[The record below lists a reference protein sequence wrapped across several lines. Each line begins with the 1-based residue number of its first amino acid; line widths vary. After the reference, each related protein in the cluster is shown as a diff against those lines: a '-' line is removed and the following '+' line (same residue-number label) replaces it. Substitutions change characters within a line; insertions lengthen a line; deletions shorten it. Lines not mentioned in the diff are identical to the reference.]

1 MPLVRLPE
9 GLAVARRWWLP
20 VVGACVAFRIA
31 LPLAALAAGERG
43 VPGQPAYDYGPYR
56 GDATGFYAGTRE
68 LVSAVARQA
77 PLVIAVAAVTA
88 AAAVAAL
95 LLHRRARIPGWVAL
109 SAPVLTAGAGLAL
122 VVRGMVPTGTGTLG
136 WPLVWSIPVFPLRV
150 LGAANPDTAYAAGL
164 VLSLLA
170 IGAIVVATAYL
181 GLFATGS
188 PAVGATAAALFA
200 AWPFVSRA
208 VAGPTA
214 WENGTWE
221 TDVGLHLYS
230 EPLSTATVTV
240 VLALALAPRAPS
252 PMRSWTIGLLA
263 GLAVLVRLSNFL
275 VALAVALFLL
285 WRSGVRSAVAA
296 ALAGL
301 ASLPAIVAFWQVGYT
316 PFLLEE
322 GQFPV
327 YAFALDHV
335 GESWGESLLWHPTT
349 LLVLAPL
356 ALVGLAAVRRPAA
369 LLLGASVASTAVFY
383 SLYYMTAQH
392 PRFLFAVLPA
402 LLVLEAAGAVA
413 LVRRPRSGAGSRG
426 RSSTVAAG

>member
-1 MPLVRLPE
+1 MPLVRLPQ
-9 GLAVARRWWLP
+9 GLAVARRWWAP
-20 VVGACVAFRIA
+20 VVAACVAFRIGLA
-31 LPLAALAAGERG
+31 LAAFGAGERG
-43 VPGQPAYDYGPYR
+43 VPAQPAYDYGPFR
-56 GDATGFYAGTRE
+56 GDATGFYAGARE
-68 LVSAVARQA
+68 LISAVARQA
-77 PLVIAVAAVTA
+77 PLVAAAAAVTG

-95 LLHRRARIPGWVAL
+95 LLQRRRRIPGWAAL
-109 SAPVLTAGAGLAL
+109 SLPLLTAGAGLAL

-136 WPLVWSIPVFPLRV
+136 WPLVWSIPLFPLRAA
-150 LGAANPDTAYAAGL
+150 GAVTPDTAYAVGL

-170 IGAIVVATAYL
+170 IGTIVVATAYL

-188 PAVGATAAALFA
+188 PAVGATAAVLFA
-200 AWPFVSRA
+200 AWPFLSRA

-221 TDVGLHLYS
+221 TDVGLHMYS
-230 EPLSTATVTV
+230 EPLSTAAVTV

-252 PMRSWTIGLLA
+252 PTRSWTIGLLA

-285 WRSGVRSAVAA
+285 WRSGLRAAVAA
-296 ALAGL
+296 AAAGL
-301 ASLPAIVAFWQVGYT
+301 AALPALLAFWGVGYT

-335 GESWGESLLWHPTT
+335 GDSWADSLLWHPTA

-356 ALVGLAAVRRPAA
+356 ALVGLAAVQRPAA
-369 LLLGASVASTAVFY
+369 LLLGASIASTAAFY
-383 SLYYMTAQH
+383 SLYYMTDEH

-402 LLVLEAAGAVA
+402 LLVLEAAGALA
-413 LVRRPRSGAGSRG
+413 TVRRLRWGAGSRR